1 MLLEKQCPICHVGVL
16 HLRRVTYTSWLQ
28 RQLVLLPNVAV
39 LACDVC
45 GESAYDPE
53 IVGWVSM
60 LLGIERIS
68 PAQTRNPGSS
78 SGFSLPIVFSGRR
91 RSV

>member
-1 MLLEKQCPICHVGVL
+1 MFDKQCPVCHIGVL
-16 HLRRVTYTSWLQ
+16 RLRRVTYTSWVQ

-39 LACDVC
+39 WACDVC

-60 LLGIERIS
+60 LLGVEHAS
-68 PAQTRNPGSS
+68 PAQARQPGSS
-78 SGFSLPIVFSGRR
+78 RGCSLSIIFSGRR
-91 RSV
+91 RSA

>member
-1 MLLEKQCPICHVGVL
+1 MLFEKQCPVCHIGIL
-16 HLRRVTYTSWLQ
+16 HLRRVTYVSWSQ
-28 RQLVLLPNVAV
+28 KQLVLLPNVAV
-39 LACDVC
+39 WACDVC
-45 GESAYDPE
+45 GEATYDPE

-60 LLGIERIS
+60 LLGIEYTVS
-68 PAQTRNPGSS
+68 AQSKHPGSG

>member
-1 MLLEKQCPICHVGVL
+1 MLFEKQCPVCHIGVL
-16 HLRRVTYTSWLQ
+16 HLSKVTYTSWLQ

-39 LACDVC
+39 WACDVC

-60 LLGIERIS
+60 LLGVERTS
-68 PAQTRNPGSS
+68 DAQTRKSGLG